1 MPMQFVTDQFKDLN
15 ITTAKIA
22 DDGVTADKISLNAGD
37 YAFTA
42 NATLSW
48 AGTPSATDDVA
59 NKAYVDSVASGLDLK
74 ESVMVAS
81 VSNLTLSGTQTID
94 GVAVTAG
101 KRVLVKDQTDLS
113 ENGIY
118 VCAAGSWSRATDFAA
133 GDDEAGAF
141 CFVEQGT
148 VNGDNGFVCTNNA
161 GSAVVGTDDLEF
173 TQFSGAGQITAG
185 DGLAKTGNTL
195 SVNVDDSSIE
205 ISSDTLQVKASGIT
219 NAMLAGSIDEGKL
232 AGSISNG
239 KLANSSISLGG
250 VSIALGATDATPA
263 FDLQDATGYATSA
276 LVGTITND
284 QLAGS
289 IGDNKLLTIATANK
303 VSINAINIDGGDDID
318 AALADADLIIVD
330 DGGGGTNRKSAMS
343 RIPSYVF
350 GKTSGDVVIASNGAA
365 VIQQGAVD
373 NAMLAGSIAN
383 AKLANSSVS
392 FGGISVALGASDAT
406 PAFDLTD
413 ATNYPTSS
421 LVGTITNAQLAGSIA
436 NAKLANSTMTVSD
449 GTNSTAI
456 ALGGTMTFTGTE
468 FSESS
473 GTISLA
479 ADAVKFSNLKVLP
492 GAQGAGGDN
501 STVAFNLQNRVA
513 SDWFDRVLVFRNG
526 QLQQKVGS
534 NPADSSQYTVTD
546 DGSNTTVTFGV
557 APLSGE
563 SIFISYLYEG

>member
-48 AGTPSATDDVA
+48 AGTPTATDDVA

-94 GVAVTAG
+94 GVSVTAG

-118 VCAAGSWSRATDFAA
+118 VCAAGAWSRSTDFAA

-148 VNGDNGFVCTNNA
+148 VNGDNGFVCTNDA
-161 GSAVVGTDDLEF
+161 GDAVVGTDDLVF

-185 DGLAKTGNTL
+185 DGLAKSGNSL

-205 ISSDTLQVKASGIT
+205 ISSDTLRVKASGIT

-263 FDLQDATGYATSA
+263 FDLQDATGYATTA

-289 IGDNKLLTIATANK
+289 IGDNKLLTIATADK
-303 VSINAINIDGGDDID
+303 VSINAINIDGGTDIG

-330 DGGGGTNRKSAMS
+330 DGAGGTNRKCTMERVKQHGYAG
-343 RIPSYVF
+343 IV
-350 GKTSGDVVIASNGAA
+350 GGDVTVASTGVATIGAGR
-365 VIQQGAVD
+365 V
-373 NAMLAGSIAN
+373 AN
-383 AKLANSSVS
+383 SMLANSSM
-392 FGGISVALGASDAT
+392 
-406 PAFDLTD
+406 
-413 ATNYPTSS
+413 
-421 LVGTITNAQLAGSIA
+421 TIT
-436 NAKLANSTMTVSD
+436 D
-449 GTNSTAI
+449 GNNSTAI

-468 FSESS
+468 FTESS
-473 GTISLA
+473 GTIALA

-492 GAQGAGGDN
+492 GAQGAGGDG
-501 STVAFNLQNRVA
+501 STLAFNLQNRVD

-534 NPADSSQYTVTD
+534 NPSDSSQYTVTD
-546 DGSNTTVTFGV
+546 DGSNTTVTFGA
-557 APLSGE
+557 APLANE
-563 SIFISYLYEG
+563 VIFISYLYEG